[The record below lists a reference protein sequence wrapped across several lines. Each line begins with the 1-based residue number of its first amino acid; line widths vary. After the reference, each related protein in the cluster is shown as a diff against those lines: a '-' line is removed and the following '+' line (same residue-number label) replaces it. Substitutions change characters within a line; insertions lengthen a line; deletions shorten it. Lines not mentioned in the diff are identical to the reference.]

1 MKSFLFLSVFLSM
14 IVIGKTQ
21 DLERCFQENFE
32 ETKLEDAIFTTQK
45 FYLLQDS
52 SVLFRKIKLISAKKN
67 IISDQRNGFL
77 LSYLR
82 TLYLNSGKQRNSNS
96 VKQNYL
102 KLIKGIQSNEDY
114 SFKQENLLA
123 LVYQSLAG
131 FLLLEEEN
139 KGRFALRYYLK
150 SEMLFKKIGYEKASM
165 SFQALSNLGEFYLRM
180 REYST
185 SMFYLNQAEKH
196 IEKEKWNWSKINFYN
211 NKGLCFGYMRESQK
225 AIESYKR
232 ILDFVS
238 EEKDR
243 VWFGISHGNQAAEL
257 YKLKRLNEADS
268 CLQIDLDYSLKY
280 NERQSAFETLCLL
293 MDIASKNKNFEKAA
307 YYDSEIL
314 KMKDLLENKRLQQT
328 YYLKKA
334 IYLFESGKHKEA
346 YIFYNKGIEIKNE
359 LQKKLKKNQILTGAR
374 EFELELKQARMDKLN
389 LEKENSIFQRNLFL
403 VILLLSLVT
412 VYFVFK
418 SISANNKRKE
428 NELKF
433 KQELLQKEL
442 QTAEK
447 ELSLFKENRS
457 KQNEFIESIKSE
469 LESLKS
475 ENTSFDKMEFIEKL
489 NNSVIVTQ
497 QDWLQFST
505 LFNQV
510 HPKFIDLLKQNFS
523 QLPAN
528 EVRILVLTKLDYSTK
543 EMASMLGV
551 SLDAIHKSRYRLR
564 KKLELPEEDNFS
576 NLIENIT
583 KLTKS

>member
-1 MKSFLFLSVFLSM
+1 M

>member
-1 MKSFLFLSVFLSM
+1 MKGFLFLLIFSSIFFF
-14 IVIGKTQ
+14 GKTQ

-67 IISDQRNGFL
+67 VVSDQGNLFL

-82 TLYLNSGKQRNSNS
+82 TLYLNSGKQRNSIS
-96 VKQNYL
+96 VKQDYI
-102 KLIKGIQSNEDY
+102 KLIKDIQSSENN
-114 SFKQENLLA
+114 SSKQENLLA

-139 KGRFALRYYLK
+139 KERFALRYYLK
-150 SEMLFKKIGYEKASM
+150 SEMLFKKIGYDKASM

-185 SMFYLNQAEKH
+185 SMFYLNQAEKY

-257 YKLKRLNEADS
+257 YKLMRLKEADS
-268 CLQIDLDYSLKY
+268 CLQIDLSYSLKY
-280 NERQSAFETLCLL
+280 NERESTFETLCLL
-293 MDIASKNKNFEKAA
+293 MDIASKNKNFTKAA

-314 KMKDLLENKRLQQT
+314 KMKDLFEDKRLQQT
-328 YYLKKA
+328 YCLKKA

-374 EFELELKQARMDKLN
+374 EFELELKQSRMDKLN
-389 LEKENSIFQRNLFL
+389 LEKENSIFQRNLFI
-403 VILLLSLVT
+403 VILILSLVT

-475 ENTSFDKMEFIEKL
+475 ENSSFDKMEFIEKL

-523 QLPAN
+523 QLTAN

-576 NLIENIT
+576 NLIEKIT
-583 KLTKS
+583 ELTKS

>member
-293 MDIASKNKNFEKAA
+293 MDIASKNKNFEKAT

-489 NNSVIVTQ
+489 NRVC
-497 QDWLQFST
+497 
-505 LFNQV
+505 
-510 HPKFIDLLKQNFS
+510 
-523 QLPAN
+523 
-528 EVRILVLTKLDYSTK
+528 
-543 EMASMLGV
+543 
-551 SLDAIHKSRYRLR
+551 
-564 KKLELPEEDNFS
+564 
-576 NLIENIT
+576 
-583 KLTKS
+583 

>member
-1 MKSFLFLSVFLSM
+1 MRLLRKLKIDMKGFLFLLIFSSVFFF
-14 IVIGKTQ
+14 GKTQ
-21 DLERCFQENFE
+21 NLENCFQENFE

-67 IISDQRNGFL
+67 IISDQRNVFL

-82 TLYLNSGKQRNSNS
+82 TIYLNSGKQRNSNS
-96 VKQNYL
+96 VKQDYF
-102 KLIKGIQSNEDY
+102 KLIKEIQSSENN
-114 SFKQENLLA
+114 SSKQENLLA

-139 KGRFALRYYLK
+139 KERFALRYYLK
-150 SEMLFKKIGYEKASM
+150 SEMLFKKIGYDKASM

-185 SMFYLNQAEKH
+185 SMFYLNQAEKY

-257 YKLKRLNEADS
+257 YKLNRLKEADS
-268 CLQIDLDYSLKY
+268 CLQIDLSYSLKY
-280 NERQSAFETLCLL
+280 GERQSAFETLCLL
-293 MDIASKNKNFEKAA
+293 MDIASKNKNFTKAA

-314 KMKDLLENKRLQQT
+314 KMEDLLEKRRLQQT

-389 LEKENSIFQRNLFL
+389 LDKENSIFQRNLFI
-403 VILLLSLVT
+403 VILILSLVA

-433 KQELLQKEL
+433 KQEILQKEL

-475 ENTSFDKMEFIEKL
+475 ENSSFDKMEFIEKL

-523 QLPAN
+523 QLTAN

-543 EMASMLGV
+543 EMASMIEF
-551 SLDAIHKSRYRLR
+551 SLDAIHKSSYRLR
-564 KKLELPEEDNFS
+564 KK
-576 NLIENIT
+576 
-583 KLTKS
+583 

>member
-293 MDIASKNKNFEKAA
+293 MDIASKNKNFEKAT